1 MFVAGASP
9 SVVRAGIMAITN
21 IVLNLLLKKNNP
33 IYTLSFSTF
42 LITLFN
48 PISIENV
55 GLILSILG
63 TTGIILLSK
72 DLNSFLGQY
81 IKNKIL
87 LETTSVTLSAQIFL
101 VPIMAYYFNTVSF
114 ISFFSNLIIV
124 PIAES
129 LSVIGLISFGISLF
143 SISLAKLLAVVPYL
157 IIKYI
162 IISTEICSRFSFLNL
177 IIPTLK
183 IWMLV
188 IFYMSLFF
196 ELKIYKLKH
205 EVVDMSYEIKRVNYI
220 KNRFYIVALVIV
232 IISFIITKIPKTY
245 DILTAIDVGQG
256 DSFLIT
262 TSTRKH
268 ILIDGGGSET
278 GAYDVG
284 KNVLLPYML
293 DNWITK
299 LDAIFISHAH
309 ADHIE
314 GVYTLIENLNV
325 KKVFISTYNQD
336 NEYMIYLKELCTK
349 HHVDIIEIFEGDTIV
364 IDDVKIKVLYPNK
377 DTLDKNENNLSMLL
391 KVFIKDTTIL
401 FTGDLEKDIESNIN
415 FDINANI
422 LKVAHHG
429 SKTSTTA
436 EFLAKVKPQISI
448 ISVAKD
454 NSFGHP
460 NSEVVER
467 LEKISKVL
475 MTKDLGEIALK
486 IYEKNVIEITGH
498 LRNE

>member
-1 MFVAGASP
+1 MAGASP
-9 SVVRAGIMAITN
+9 SVIRAGIMAITN

-33 IYTLSFSTF
+33 IYTLSFSVF

-55 GLILSILG
+55 GLILSVFG
-63 TTGIILLSK
+63 TMGIVLLSN
-72 DLNSFLGQY
+72 DLNLFLGQY
-81 IKNKIL
+81 VKNKIL
-87 LETTSVTLSAQIFL
+87 LETISVTLSAQIFL
-101 VPIMAYYFNTVSF
+101 MPIMAYYFNTISF

-124 PIAES
+124 PIAEG

-157 IIKYI
+157 IVKYI
-162 IISTEICSRFSFLNL
+162 IISTKICSRFSFLNL
-177 IIPTLK
+177 VIPTPK

-188 IFYMSLFF
+188 IFYIFLFF
-196 ELKIYKLKH
+196 EWKIYKLKY
-205 EVVDMSYEIKRVNYI
+205 EIVDMSYEIKCVNYI

-245 DILTAIDVGQG
+245 DTLTAIDVGQG

-262 TSTRKH
+262 TSARKH
-268 ILIDGGGSET
+268 ILIDGGGSENGT
-278 GAYDVG
+278 YDVG
-284 KNVLLPYML
+284 KNVLLPYLL

-299 LDAIFISHAH
+299 LDAIFVSHAH

-314 GVYTLIENLNV
+314 GVYTLIENLDV
-325 KKVFISTYNQD
+325 KQVFISTYNKD
-336 NEYMIYLKELCTK
+336 NEYIIYLKELCAK
-349 HHVDIIEIFEGDTIV
+349 HHVDIIEVFEEDTIV
-364 IDDVKIKVLYPNK
+364 IDDIKIKVLYPNK
-377 DTLDKNENNLSMLL
+377 DTCDRNENNLSMLL

-401 FTGDLEKDIESNIN
+401 FTGDLEKDIEAKVD
-415 FDINANI
+415 FDVTANI

-429 SKTSTTA
+429 SKTSTTS

-460 NSEVVER
+460 NLEVVER
-467 LEKISKVL
+467 LKKISKVL
-475 MTKDLGEIALK
+475 MTKDLGEITLK
-486 IYEKNVIEITGH
+486 IYEKNVIEILGH
-498 LRNE
+498 VKNE